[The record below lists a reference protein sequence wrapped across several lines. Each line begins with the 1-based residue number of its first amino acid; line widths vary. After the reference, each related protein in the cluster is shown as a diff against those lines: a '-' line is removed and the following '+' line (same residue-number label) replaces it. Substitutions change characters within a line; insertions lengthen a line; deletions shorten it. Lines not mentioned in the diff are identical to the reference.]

1 LAQRVRHFRDGA
13 AGLPFRLLASAS
25 AIQPLIVGDNAWALA
40 LAQQLRAQGLWVN
53 AIRPPTVPSGTARLR
68 ITLTASH
75 QPEDIDRLLEV
86 LYDAG

>member
-1 LAQRVRHFRDGA
+1 
-13 AGLPFRLLASAS
+13 
-25 AIQPLIVGDNAWALA
+25 AWALA